1 MHSESSNMGWTDKA
15 HLYNIRM
22 DRYMFHQNSKY
33 IHSLQ
38 TQGKPTDTPDNTS
51 FLLALEQQDTKNK
64 IKGKKR

>member
-1 MHSESSNMGWTDKA
+1 
-15 HLYNIRM
+15 
-22 DRYMFHQNSKY
+22 MFHQNSKY

-64 IKGKKR
+64 KKGKKR